1 MPRPTAQPGPP
12 RGAQVIL
19 KSLKGFTQ
27 ETKSLYEAQWKENL
41 EQKIGPPRD
50 AQVILA
56 SLGSSDF
63 DVLMRLYKEQ
73 KVFTKHKYSC
83 IQSKKLKQ
91 IDKALQFLAQR
102 TKALRTQA
110 LTALTSS
117 FGLI

>member
-19 KSLKGFTQ
+19 KSLKGFAQ
-27 ETKSLYEAQWKENL
+27 ETKRFYEAQRKENL

-63 DVLMRLYKEQ
+63 EVLMRLYKEQ
-73 KVFTKHKYSC
+73 KVVTRHKYSC
-83 IQSKKLKQ
+83 VQSKLKQ
-91 IDKALQFLAQR
+91 INKTLQFLAQG
-102 TKALRTQA
+102 TKCISEAY
-110 LTALTSS
+110 
-117 FGLI
+117 